1 MFQFCIAGVH
11 AQFVTLSDSS
21 LLPAASTACQVSGEP
36 TGVQGRGTVR
46 VRVGSTCWLQHF
58 LPSPQALC
66 RLLLCPKH

>member
-46 VRVGSTCWLQHF
+46 VRARPPGGINMLAAAFFAFSSGSV
-58 LPSPQALC
+58 
-66 RLLLCPKH
+66 